1 MKETERL
8 KQIREMLEKEPG
20 DDFLNY
26 ALAVEWE
33 AAGEPQQAIAQL
45 KKLLERNVE
54 YLGAYYKLGKLLEET
69 GSTEQALEVYNKG
82 LELAQK
88 QNNKK
93 AAGELSEAIWMLE

>member
-1 MKETERL
+1 MSNERL
-8 KQIREMLEKEPG
+8 RHIQEMLEKEPD

-33 AAGEPQQAIAQL
+33 AAGELQKAILQL
-45 KKLLERNVE
+45 EQLLSRNAD
-54 YLGAYYKLGKLLEET
+54 YLGAYYKLGKLLEES
-69 GSTEQALEVYNKG
+69 GSEEKALEVYNKG
-82 LELAQK
+82 LQLAQQ